1 MKSRIR
7 KVFFVSGVA
16 LTLTGAVGFA
26 PASRAGD
33 FRRTPESSSQPSQE
47 ANLEELKELLRQA
60 QELQQAQQK
69 GGVVAPAKTA
79 SEQDAPDA
87 KAEDDPEPEKKPE
100 AVARPGCMYRDTTLI
115 WEKVPGSCTP

>member
-7 KVFFVSGVA
+7 KGLFVSGVA
-16 LTLTGAVGFA
+16 LALTGAVWFA

-33 FRRTPESSSQPSQE
+33 FRRTPESSSQPLQD
-47 ANLEELKELLRQA
+47 ANLDALKELLLQA
-60 QELQQAQQK
+60 QELPQAQQK
-69 GGVVAPAKTA
+69 GGVVAPDKAA

-87 KAEDDPEPEKKPE
+87 KTEDDPESEKKTE
-100 AVARPGCMYRDTTLI
+100 AVARAGCMYRGTTLI

>member
-7 KVFFVSGVA
+7 KGLFVSGVA
-16 LTLTGAVGFA
+16 LALTGAVGFA

-33 FRRTPESSSQPSQE
+33 FHRTPESSSQPLQD
-47 ANLEELKELLRQA
+47 ANLDELKELLRQA

-69 GGVVAPAKTA
+69 TPVVAPAKAT

-87 KAEDDPEPEKKPE
+87 KTEDDHESEKKTE
-100 AVARPGCMYRDTTLI
+100 AVARPGCMYRGTTLI

>member
-7 KVFFVSGVA
+7 KGVA

-33 FRRTPESSSQPSQE
+33 FHRTPESFSQPSQE
-47 ANLEELKELLRQA
+47 ATLEELKELLRQA
-60 QELQQAQQK
+60 QELQAQQK
-69 GGVVAPAKTA
+69 DRVVAPAEAA

-87 KAEDDPEPEKKPE
+87 KAEDDPESEKKPE